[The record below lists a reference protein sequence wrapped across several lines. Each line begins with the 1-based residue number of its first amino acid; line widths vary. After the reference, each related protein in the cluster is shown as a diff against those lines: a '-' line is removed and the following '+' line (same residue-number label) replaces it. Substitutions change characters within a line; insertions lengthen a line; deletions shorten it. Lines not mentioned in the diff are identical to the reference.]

1 MHTRSCAH
9 ACFVLFI
16 SLLFIRFSV
25 RSFTHLLGW
34 FCSSACLSVCL
45 DLFVCLSVCWS
56 VRLILI
62 VRWFVDLSVY
72 LSVGLKISLF
82 ICPLVFRS
90 VCSSARWF
98 VDHLFICP
106 LVCRS
111 VCLSVRWFVVIFL
124 FKFRIPSN

>member
-82 ICPLVFRS
+82 ICPLV
-90 VCSSARWF
+90 CSHFSIQVPDSFKLATSHLSCFFKIYLFYVRITSTAR
-98 VDHLFICP
+98 VTIT
-106 LVCRS
+106 LV
-111 VCLSVRWFVVIFL
+111 
-124 FKFRIPSN
+124 